1 MDECWT
7 LGKYTDAA
15 KRVCVSEC
23 PEGFARGRDGAG
35 NRVCVC
41 QRGLF
46 FDPKKNSCVSQKE
59 CTGYSY
65 SLDGDFL
72 KCVSKEECAEMKLLT
87 FTHKEVSE
95 CADKCPEWWYKE
107 DGSACVEEAW
117 RKNTAIAV
125 PVAVVVAVIAAVL
138 AVLLVR
144 RKRTPKAQ
152 RAQNGEKGEEN
163 EK

>member
-1 MDECWT
+1 MLVNGEYHCVAECPQESP
-7 LGKYTDAA
+7 LLSA

-35 NRVCVC
+35 HRVCVC

-46 FDPKKNSCVSQKE
+46 FDSDKNSCVPKEE

-65 SLDGDFL
+65 TLDGDFL

-87 FTHKEVSE
+87 FTHKEVAE
-95 CADKCPEWWYKE
+95 CAETCPEWWYKE
-107 DGSACVEEAW
+107 DGGRCVEEAW

-125 PVAVVVAVIAAVL
+125 PVVVVVAVIAAVL

-144 RKRTPKAQ
+144 RKRTQKT
-152 RAQNGEKGEEN
+152 
-163 EK
+163 